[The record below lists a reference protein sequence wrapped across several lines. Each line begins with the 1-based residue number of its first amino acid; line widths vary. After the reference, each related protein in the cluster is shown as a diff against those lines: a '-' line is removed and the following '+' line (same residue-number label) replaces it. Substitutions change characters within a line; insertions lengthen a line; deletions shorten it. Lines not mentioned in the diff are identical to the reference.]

1 MVSCHIS
8 PQLVAPVGKKQDP
21 NVGDSYVAESQG
33 QKVPTD
39 FGHLRWQKQHNND
52 TNRLTLYL
60 YFAVTLGLCGTI
72 KL

>member
-1 MVSCHIS
+1 MMVTALINTAQFINGSQHKVPTNVVKTVMVSCHIS

-39 FGHLRWQKQHNND
+39 FGHLR
-52 TNRLTLYL
+52 
-60 YFAVTLGLCGTI
+60 
-72 KL
+72 

>member
-8 PQLVAPVGKKQDP
+8 PQVVAPVGKKQDP

-39 FGHLRWQKQHNND
+39 FGHLCW
-52 TNRLTLYL
+52 
-60 YFAVTLGLCGTI
+60 
-72 KL
+72 